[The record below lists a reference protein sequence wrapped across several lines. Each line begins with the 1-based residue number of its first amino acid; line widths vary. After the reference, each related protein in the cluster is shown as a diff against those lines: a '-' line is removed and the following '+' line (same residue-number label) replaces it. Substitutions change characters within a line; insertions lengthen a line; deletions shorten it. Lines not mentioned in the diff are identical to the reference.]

1 MNVNLEIDIPKSF
14 HAHVDA
20 AVMRLRYLHPSW
32 EVSEGPGLVKVTNV
46 AASDVLAVRREVN
59 YAIYR
64 ERIRSEGAP
73 LRKLLLKSVMT

>member
-1 MNVNLEIDIPKSF
+1 MNVNLEIDIPESF

-32 EVSEGPGLVKVTNV
+32 EMSKEPGLVKVTNV
-46 AASDVLAVRREVN
+46 AASDVPTVQREVN

-73 LRKLLLKSVMT
+73 LRELLLKSIMT

>member
-1 MNVNLEIDIPKSF
+1 MNVNLEIDIPESF
-14 HAHVDA
+14 HAHVEA

-32 EVSEGPGLVKVTNV
+32 EMSEAPGVVKVTNV
-46 AASDVLAVRREVN
+46 PASDVPAVRREVN

-73 LRKLLLKSVMT
+73 LRELLLKSVMT

>member
-1 MNVNLEIDIPKSF
+1 MNVNLAIDIPESF

-32 EVSEGPGLVKVTNV
+32 EISEGPGLVKVTNV
-46 AASDVLAVRREVN
+46 AASYVLAVRREVN